1 MDRLTERLAMAEAA
15 VASLEDVV
23 GHEPL
28 SALERDAAILR
39 FQYSLEAV
47 WKAAQHRLRE
57 AEGLEVGS
65 PKQAIRACV
74 ECRILDGEIGRRAL
88 VIVDDRN
95 LTVHTHNEVLAV
107 QLMQRLPDHAAVL
120 RTWLSQLENQTPM
133 VKG

>member
-1 MDRLTERLAMAEAA
+1 MDRLSERLALAEAA
-15 VASLEDVV
+15 VASLETVV

-39 FQYSLEAV
+39 SQYSLKAV

-57 AEGLEVGS
+57 GEGLEVGS

-74 ECRILDGEIGRRAL
+74 ECGILAGELAHRAL

-95 LTVHTHNEVLAV
+95 LTVHTYNEALAV
-107 QLMQRLPDHAAVL
+107 QLVKRLPDHAAVL
-120 RTWLSQLENQTPM
+120 RTWLSRL
-133 VKG
+133 KDRAAG

>member
-1 MDRLTERLAMAEAA
+1 MDRLRERLALADAA
-15 VASLEDVV
+15 VASLEEVV
-23 GHEPL
+23 GHEPM

-57 AEGLEVGS
+57 GEGIEVGS

-74 ECRILDGEIGRRAL
+74 ACGLLDADLARRAL

-95 LTVHTHNEVLAV
+95 LTVHTYNELLAL
-107 QLMQRLPDHAAVL
+107 QLVKRLPDHAAAL
-120 RTWLSQLENQTPM
+120 RAWLLRLEDRTTGPNF
-133 VKG
+133 